1 MKDNWYKI
9 TYSED
14 PKTMDQT
21 ILQTDKESLKNLTS
35 QLVKIV
41 ESESDE
47 TKYEIKYSEDQDFE
61 EVPFQHIHY
70 IKKPKEPNQHIVSFK
85 TKVATIVVPLLVLIM
100 LLLMLYGLR
109 KSYF

>member
-1 MKDNWYKI
+1 MKDNYKI

-14 PKTMDQT
+14 VKTKDQT

-70 IKKPKEPNQHIVSFK
+70 IKNPKSQTNI
-85 TKVATIVVPLLVLIM
+85 
-100 LLLMLYGLR
+100 
-109 KSYF
+109 